1 MRRFKPFA
9 GKVLAGLEGQV
20 IDVSN
25 VKIHNWNAIVEGG
38 FSCVYLARDDAI
50 CSQAHNLS
58 RCRVS
63 ATCWKSQ

>member
-20 IDVSN
+20 IDVGN

-38 FSCVYLARDDAI
+38 FSEAI

-63 ATCWKSQ
+63 ATCLKSQQ